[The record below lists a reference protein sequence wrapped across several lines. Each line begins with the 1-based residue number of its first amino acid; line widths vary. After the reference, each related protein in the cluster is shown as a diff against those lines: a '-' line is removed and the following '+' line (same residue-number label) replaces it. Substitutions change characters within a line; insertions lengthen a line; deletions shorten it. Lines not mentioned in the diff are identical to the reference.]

1 MLERRLDHQAAFGR
15 LDFDV
20 QAARSEPLS
29 LSLRVLEFAAVFVQV
44 QDASR
49 IKIVADARIAPQL
62 AQLLVAIQRKRESGI
77 GVAAGPARQTF
88 KEEAQTPKPLGE
100 VGARPEEQRGVLAPE
115 PLKDRQGSGRVGP
128 GFGVADRNLP
138 AICKTRLKRR
148 LGLTV
153 HHHDLVA
160 ALREIPRARRAYD
173 TGAENDHSHAR

>member
-77 GVAAGPARQTF
+77 GVAAGPGRETIQ
-88 KEEAQTPKPLGE
+88 EGRGTPKPLREG
-100 VGARPEEQRGVLAPE
+100 GAR
-115 PLKDRQGSGRVGP
+115 
-128 GFGVADRNLP
+128 
-138 AICKTRLKRR
+138 
-148 LGLTV
+148 
-153 HHHDLVA
+153 A
-160 ALREIPRARRAYD
+160 AEA
-173 TGAENDHSHAR
+173 

>member
-29 LSLRVLEFAAVFVQV
+29 LSLRVFEFAAVFVQV

-77 GVAAGPARQTF
+77 GDATGPSRQKY
-88 KEEAQTPKPLGE
+88 KEEAQNQKPLGVVCVE
-100 VGARPEEQRGVLAPE
+100 PNDTRG
-115 PLKDRQGSGRVGP
+115 GS
-128 GFGVADRNLP
+128 
-138 AICKTRLKRR
+138 K
-148 LGLTV
+148 
-153 HHHDLVA
+153 
-160 ALREIPRARRAYD
+160 
-173 TGAENDHSHAR
+173 